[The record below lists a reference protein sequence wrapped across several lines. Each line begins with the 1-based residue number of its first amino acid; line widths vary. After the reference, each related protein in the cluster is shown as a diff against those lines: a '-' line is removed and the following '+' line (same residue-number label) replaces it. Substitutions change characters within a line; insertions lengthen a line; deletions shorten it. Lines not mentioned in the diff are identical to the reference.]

1 VFPNRHLRLIAR
13 WCQQRVPAHVRD
25 QVRVEHRVRGR
36 NVTIVERRPPFSP
49 DLVGLE
55 WSSRPLAQLR
65 YTPPPPV
72 GGRWR
77 LYWADRHGRWHL
89 LADIPPAA
97 TPAPLLAHI
106 DIDTD
111 PTEIFGGQGLVKC
124 QLDAFVTYGGQFGS
138 WAAEQLTGSRV
149 AGVSATKDR

>member
-1 VFPNRHLRLIAR
+1 MPSRAL
-13 WCQQRVPAHVRD
+13 RVPVRFMD
-25 QVRVEHRVRGR
+25 DRVRGP

-49 DLVGLE
+49 DLVGPE

-72 GGRWR
+72 AGRWR

-89 LADIPPAA
+89 LDGVPPAA

-106 DIDTD
+106 DTD
-111 PTEIFGGQGLVKC
+111 PTGIFWG
-124 QLDAFVTYGGQFGS
+124 
-138 WAAEQLTGSRV
+138 
-149 AGVSATKDR
+149 